1 MKIQLGHS
9 FNDII
14 NVDNL
19 LEAWH
24 EFNKDKRKRK
34 DVQEFDFHLM
44 DNVLTLHNDLSRLV
58 YKHGGYYAFTISD
71 PKPRHIHK
79 ALVRDRLLHHGI
91 HRILYP
97 FFDKTFIADSFS
109 CRISKGTHKAL
120 NRFRDFSCQVSHN
133 HAKTC
138 WVLKCDVK
146 KFFANIDHRILL
158 GILSEYIPDTQ
169 IMWLLERVIASF
181 SSSRAGVGLPI
192 GNLISQLFCNIYMN
206 EFDQFIKHK
215 LRSKY
220 YIRYADD
227 FVLLSENR
235 EWLHQQIPKISE
247 FLENRLKLTLHPDKV
262 SIKTLASGVDFLG
275 WVHFTNHRVLR
286 TTTKK
291 RMMRRIQEH
300 PTEETLQSYLGLL
313 KHGNTYGLQEEII
326 KFDSR
331 HWL

>member
-158 GILSEYIPDTQ
+158 GILSEYILDTQ

-181 SSSRAGVGLPI
+181 SSSRAGVGSPA
-192 GNLISQLFCNIYMN
+192 G
-206 EFDQFIKHK
+206 
-215 LRSKY
+215 
-220 YIRYADD
+220 
-227 FVLLSENR
+227 
-235 EWLHQQIPKISE
+235 
-247 FLENRLKLTLHPDKV
+247 T
-262 SIKTLASGVDFLG
+262 G
-275 WVHFTNHRVLR
+275 
-286 TTTKK
+286 
-291 RMMRRIQEH
+291 
-300 PTEETLQSYLGLL
+300 
-313 KHGNTYGLQEEII
+313 
-326 KFDSR
+326 
-331 HWL
+331 